1 MSANQSGTLNVFLK
15 SVTYQPTLSKFRG
28 GPVKKNHPVSS
39 QMTAVQKKI
48 GMHRECQ
55 DRYEE
60 EEEEDRRRL
69 EALERKFRNE
79 ELLKDDEER
88 QVLFRRHS
96 SHEPAELRSSGSLLA
111 RGVYSSQKLSF
122 L

>member
-1 MSANQSGTLNVFLK
+1 
-15 SVTYQPTLSKFRG
+15 
-28 GPVKKNHPVSS
+28 
-39 QMTAVQKKI
+39 MTAVQKKI